1 MWLVL
6 QKEEDRLTWVTKHD
20 IKTTM
25 LSLQLSEDKY
35 IGLLYRSIA
44 IGEIANLFKFI
55 SFSPPS
61 ISFGF
66 ILINIQRKLYSKTS
80 NTFARTKAF
89 CNNIET
95 SSYSNPINQAEKPW
109 FGNQARN
116 LFFLSLTKFT
126 EEHFFVAEK
135 YLLIDFL
142 STIAFLVK
150 KTVQSITN
158 FFWVDFH
165 DKRFPWQKRFHCWRW
180 YARGA
185 RE

>member
-1 MWLVL
+1 MFPWIPIREVL
-6 QKEEDRLTWVTKHD
+6 TLSATHLTTKLIFSETFFLPILLKDVACFAKRRRRLTRVTKHD

-95 SSYSNPINQAEKPW
+95 SSYSNPINQAEKKP
-109 FGNQARN
+109 
-116 LFFLSLTKFT
+116 
-126 EEHFFVAEK
+126 
-135 YLLIDFL
+135 
-142 STIAFLVK
+142 
-150 KTVQSITN
+150 
-158 FFWVDFH
+158 
-165 DKRFPWQKRFHCWRW
+165 
-180 YARGA
+180 
-185 RE
+185 